1 MIRPRFLIPAA
12 LLASLGGAIIAAS
25 AEPNPPPLSD
35 VPESVAH
42 DGILSVTLEA
52 KTGKTNF
59 DGVSVDT
66 IAYNGIFAGPVLRLW
81 PGDKLRVHFQNRLAE
96 PSNLHFHG
104 MQTSPRGNSDN
115 VHLLVPAG
123 KDFDYEV
130 KIPRDQPPGTY
141 WYHAHPHGLSEKQVG
156 LGLSGALI
164 VEGLANRVP
173 NLGAV
178 RERLFTLK
186 TVEMDDSEDPK
197 IAEEWHGVIAT
208 INGQTNIE
216 EAMRPGEAV
225 LWHVGNQSSN
235 LAAHLALDG
244 HKFTV
249 VARDG
254 NLVPAPVEAEVLDI
268 GPASRLDVLVTGGAP
283 GVYGLVARNVLTGQD
298 DKMSPNRTIGHVTI
312 GGAAVSAPKPTA
324 PKLEDLSQ
332 LSPKSF
338 RTFVFTQSKDSEKFF
353 MNDRLFDHARV
364 DTRVNLGDVEDWTIR
379 NDSDDMHVFHI
390 HQLPFQVMAVNDK
403 PVPFEGLLDTV
414 RVPERGSVKIRLAFL
429 NPDIVGKFMY
439 HCHVLKHEDKGMMQ
453 VIEVVDPK
461 AVKHAGLARWL
472 AALVRRG
479 TPPDDVVP
487 ICSAWAAG

>member
-1 MIRPRFLIPAA
+1 
-12 LLASLGGAIIAAS
+12 
-25 AEPNPPPLSD
+25 
-35 VPESVAH
+35 
-42 DGILSVTLEA
+42 
-52 KTGKTNF
+52 
-59 DGVSVDT
+59 
-66 IAYNGIFAGPVLRLW
+66 
-81 PGDKLRVHFQNRLAE
+81 
-96 PSNLHFHG
+96 
-104 MQTSPRGNSDN
+104 
-115 VHLLVPAG
+115 
-123 KDFDYEV
+123 
-130 KIPRDQPPGTY
+130 
-141 WYHAHPHGLSEKQVG
+141 
-156 LGLSGALI
+156 
-164 VEGLANRVP
+164 
-173 NLGAV
+173 
-178 RERLFTLK
+178 
-186 TVEMDDSEDPK
+186 
-197 IAEEWHGVIAT
+197 
-208 INGQTNIE
+208 
-216 EAMRPGEAV
+216 MRPGEAV